1 MVPTDSLSADNI
13 ANPLAWP
20 TDTTTYIVSGA
31 DALGCLATDTIT
43 VNVNPLPI
51 ADAGIDQWICPG
63 DDIQLNASGGISY
76 TWSPN
81 TGLSNPNIADP
92 IATLTDTVTYQVEV
106 ISSQGCIN
114 YDTITVFV
122 NQTVPTD
129 AGNDTLI
136 CFGDSIAIGGSP
148 TAVNGTTYQWSPAG
162 LVSDAALANPMV
174 SPTVPTMF
182 YVLTSNDTCTGLDSV
197 FVDIHPNANV
207 NAGLDI
213 QICIGDTAQ
222 LNASGGVSFSWTPA
236 NTLTDDTIFNPQA
249 FPTDTTDY
257 IVTITDANAC
267 IGSDTVKVIVNP
279 LPTVDAGANIAICI
293 GDSISLSASGGDV
306 YTWSPNDSISD
317 INVFNPTVWPVT
329 DTQYFVEVTDSNG
342 CINNDSLTVSINQ
355 LPIVSAG
362 VDDTICIGNATQLIG
377 TGAISYLWSP
387 ADSLNA
393 TNIPFPIANP
403 TSSTDYFLEGTDAN
417 GCVGYD
423 TVNIFVRPLPTID
436 AGDDVQI
443 CLGFSTTL
451 NASGGDSYLWTP
463 TTALNNPTIFNP
475 VADPTDTTDYVV
487 QGTDIH
493 GCINTDTVTVVV
505 NANPAA
511 DAGFN
516 ANICEG
522 ATTQLAASGG
532 DTYLWSPSAF
542 LDDDTLANPIASP
555 DTSMLFTVQIT
566 DTNGCVATDSV
577 YIVVFMIHTI
587 ADQLI
592 CIGESVQLDV
602 FGEPAISFSWSPA
615 TGLNDPNII
624 NPIATPSSTTTYTV
638 TATDSQGCTDEDA
651 VTIEISNDVASFATF
666 VEPACEG
673 VVVEFTNTSNPDV
686 DIIWNFSDGDTS
698 TLDFVEHTF
707 NFSSSFSAA
716 LSIINADGCVDTAF
730 FSDNSLSF
738 EDYFNIEI
746 PNVFTPN
753 GDGNNELFEVIL
765 PGRLNECVDFK
776 VYNRWGQVMFIS
788 SGNNIKWDGRTNVG
802 EKVPTGSYFYTIVI
816 KEDVYKGTLN
826 LFE

>member
-1 MVPTDSLSADNI
+1 M
-13 ANPLAWP
+13 
-20 TDTTTYIVSGA
+20 
-31 DALGCLATDTIT
+31 C
-43 VNVNPLPI
+43 
-51 ADAGIDQWICPG
+51 
-63 DDIQLNASGGISY
+63 
-76 TWSPN
+76 
-81 TGLSNPNIADP
+81 
-92 IATLTDTVTYQVEV
+92 
-106 ISSQGCIN
+106 
-114 YDTITVFV
+114 
-122 NQTVPTD
+122 
-129 AGNDTLI
+129 
-136 CFGDSIAIGGSP
+136 
-148 TAVNGTTYQWSPAG
+148 
-162 LVSDAALANPMV
+162 
-174 SPTVPTMF
+174 
-182 YVLTSNDTCTGLDSV
+182 
-197 FVDIHPNANV
+197 
-207 NAGLDI
+207 
-213 QICIGDTAQ
+213 
-222 LNASGGVSFSWTPA
+222 
-236 NTLTDDTIFNPQA
+236 
-249 FPTDTTDY
+249 
-257 IVTITDANAC
+257 
-267 IGSDTVKVIVNP
+267 
-279 LPTVDAGANIAICI
+279 
-293 GDSISLSASGGDV
+293 
-306 YTWSPNDSISD
+306 
-317 INVFNPTVWPVT
+317 
-329 DTQYFVEVTDSNG
+329 
-342 CINNDSLTVSINQ
+342 
-355 LPIVSAG
+355 
-362 VDDTICIGNATQLIG
+362 
-377 TGAISYLWSP
+377 
-387 ADSLNA
+387 
-393 TNIPFPIANP
+393 
-403 TSSTDYFLEGTDAN
+403 
-417 GCVGYD
+417 GYD
-423 TVNIFVRPLPTID
+423 TVNIFVRPLPAID

-475 VADPTDTTDYVV
+475 VADPIDTTDYVV

-505 NANPAA
+505 NTNPAA

-592 CIGESVQLDV
+592 CIGDSVQLDV

-638 TATDSQGCTDEDA
+638 TATDSQGCTDEDD
-651 VTIEISNDVASFATF
+651 VTIEISNDVASFDTF

-802 EKVPTGSYFYTIVI
+802 EEASSGSYFYTIVI
-816 KEDVYKGTLN
+816 KDKIYKGSLN
-826 LFE
+826 LFR